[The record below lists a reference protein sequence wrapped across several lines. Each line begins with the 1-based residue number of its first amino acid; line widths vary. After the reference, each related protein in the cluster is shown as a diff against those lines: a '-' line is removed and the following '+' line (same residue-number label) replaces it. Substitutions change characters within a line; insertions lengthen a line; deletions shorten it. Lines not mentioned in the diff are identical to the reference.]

1 VFEQDRELMED
12 SEMDKWSIEIVTEW
26 VAYSMRNSEQE
37 MEFLQFL
44 DYLIRFEG
52 VKKNKPQFQRLTL
65 DQFVKIN
72 LKYHNNEKLQRI
84 QDLLKGNPEIQDDA
98 LLFAKKAV
106 TWYKLIRPFTIVM
119 GIILIA
125 VGGFL
130 TLRHEW
136 LWLVTSVI
144 GLAITWFVLIYWM
157 LKKFDEYDA
166 KAREL
171 ARKLPGLLEA
181 LEDFN
186 NELDEN
192 GDQEMLLLL
201 I

>member
-1 VFEQDRELMED
+1 MDEL
-12 SEMDKWSIEIVTEW
+12 SIKIATEW
-26 VAYSMRNSEQE
+26 VAYNMRNPGKVLELS
-37 MEFLQFL
+37 QFL
-44 DYLIRFEG
+44 DYLIRFEA

-65 DQFVKIN
+65 DQFVEIN
-72 LKYHNNEKLQRI
+72 LKYQNNEKLQRI

-106 TWYKLIRPFTIVM
+106 TWYKLVRPFTIVM

-166 KAREL
+166 KTREL

-192 GDQEMLLLL
+192 GDQEMLWLL